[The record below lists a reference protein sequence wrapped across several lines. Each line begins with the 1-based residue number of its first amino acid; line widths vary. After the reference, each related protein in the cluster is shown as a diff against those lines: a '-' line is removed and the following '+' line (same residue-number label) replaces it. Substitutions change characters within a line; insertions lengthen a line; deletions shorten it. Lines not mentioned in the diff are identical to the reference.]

1 VDFFYLISNK
11 KNMVYWRWGEKKRL
25 FAKLRPAGGGRALAQ
40 SRGESGL
47 DEEGRAGAKGRK
59 GVSCMQEMKKK
70 KNTCA
75 LPPTSPKY
83 IQNESKSPMCESVS
97 VDDVR
102 AARQLSYTLNKSSS
116 SSSFF
121 PELLPK

>member
-1 VDFFYLISNK
+1 
-11 KNMVYWRWGEKKRL
+11 MGRKRL

-59 GVSCMQEMKKK
+59 GVSCMRRDEKKK
-70 KNTCA
+70 THA
-75 LPPTSPKY
+75 RSPLSPKY

-102 AARQLSYTLNKSSS
+102 AARQLLHTKQIVVVL
-116 SSSFF
+116 FF
-121 PELLPK
+121 